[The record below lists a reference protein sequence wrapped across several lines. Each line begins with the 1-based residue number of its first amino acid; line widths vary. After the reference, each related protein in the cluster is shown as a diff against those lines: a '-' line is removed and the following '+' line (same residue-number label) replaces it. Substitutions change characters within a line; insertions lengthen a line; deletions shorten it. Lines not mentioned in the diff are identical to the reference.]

1 MDIHKPKPWHNVRE
15 FLKEYVIIV
24 VGVLTA
30 LGAEQAAERLHW
42 AHEVK
47 IARAEIAKEMSWTD
61 RHFAYRVAAEPCIG
75 RRLDALEAV
84 IEKAAAH
91 QPVPR
96 LGPVIPDIGN
106 ALNDN
111 IWQNH
116 RAAQTLT
123 HFDDQELNLLSS
135 YYMQVNSVRGFYT
148 DEVAAWSVLKV
159 LQGDPARL
167 GPTDVAGLR
176 VAVQRA
182 RFDNGLIA
190 NISADELQWA
200 KALHVAAPA
209 PDARRLKD
217 VCGPLPV
224 LGAS

>member
-15 FLKEYVIIV
+15 FLKEYLIIV

-30 LGAEQAAERLHW
+30 LAAEQAVEQLHW
-42 AHEVK
+42 AHEVRL
-47 IARAEIAKEMSWTD
+47 ARAEIASEINWTD
-61 RHFAYRVAAEPCIG
+61 RHFAYRVAAEPCIA
-75 RRLDALEAV
+75 RRLDALESV
-84 IEKAAAH
+84 IEKAARH
-91 QPVPR
+91 EPVPH

-123 HFDDQELNLLSS
+123 HFDDQELSLLGS
-135 YYMQVNSVRGFYT
+135 YYMQVDSVRGFIAN
-148 DEVAAWSVLKV
+148 EVDAWSVLKV

-167 GPTDVAGLR
+167 GPTDIAGLR
-176 VAVQRA
+176 VALQRA

-190 NISADELQWA
+190 GISADELEWS
-200 KALHVAAPA
+200 KTLHVAPPA
-209 PDARRLKD
+209 PDAQRLKD

>member
-1 MDIHKPKPWHNVRE
+1 MDIHKPKPWHGLRE

-30 LGAEQAAERLHW
+30 LAAEQAVEQLHW
-42 AHEVK
+42 AHEVRL
-47 IARAEIAKEMSWTD
+47 ARSEIAGEIGWTN
-61 RHFAYRVAAEPCIG
+61 RHFAYRVAAGPCIAA
-75 RRLDALEAV
+75 RLDALESV
-84 IEKAAAH
+84 IEKAARH
-91 QPVPR
+91 DPVPH

-106 ALNDN
+106 ALNEN

-123 HFDDQELNLLSS
+123 HFDDHELSLLSS
-135 YYMQVNSVRGFYT
+135 YYMQVDSVRGFIAN
-148 DEVAAWSVLKV
+148 EVDAWSVLKV

-167 GPTDVAGLR
+167 GPADIAGLR
-176 VAVQRA
+176 IALQRA
-182 RFDNGLIA
+182 RFDNALIA
-190 NISADELQWA
+190 SIAADELDWS
-200 KALHVAAPA
+200 KTLHVAAPA
-209 PDARRLKD
+209 PDAQRLKD